1 MFSHFLDI
9 DDEYLKQRYF
19 QIIKESPLVVGKSFS
34 NELDYRDLNIAK
46 ASEIIKNYSFKDEFN
61 LKANLVFRLYEVDFL
76 EYKQFLFISPEPE
89 IRCYFIVK
97 EVDGGLYNDGV
108 WQKRDHYGLA
118 RNIVFNYI
126 LQKWDFFASS
136 NTQYKQGFNFW
147 KKLLDEAVASNKKI
161 TVLNRETGKEQTYNH
176 SCFSDYSGND
186 KEKQKY
192 IFKIYK

>member
-46 ASEIIKNYSFKDEFN
+46 ASEVVKNYNFKDEFN
-61 LKANLVFRLYEVDFL
+61 LKSNLLFRLYEVDFL

-108 WQKRDHYGLA
+108 WQKRDHYGLV

-126 LQKWDFFASS
+126 LQKWNFFASS
-136 NTQYKQGFNFW
+136 NTQYKQGSDFW
-147 KKLLDEAVASNKKI
+147 KKLLDEAVTSNKKI
-161 TVLNRETGKEQTYNH
+161 TVLNGETGKEQTYNH
-176 SCFSDYSGND
+176 NCFLDYSGND